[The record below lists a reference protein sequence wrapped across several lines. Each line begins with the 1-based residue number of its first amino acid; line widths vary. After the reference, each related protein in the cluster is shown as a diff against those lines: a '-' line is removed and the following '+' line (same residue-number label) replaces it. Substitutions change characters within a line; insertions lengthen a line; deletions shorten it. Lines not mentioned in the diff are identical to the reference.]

1 MQVFAHLGGVRV
13 RQFKAKKDKISFL
26 LLTIERSLCIKT
38 NILNISLC
46 LIIIF
51 KENLVTM
58 RGEMISTES
67 HLILIS
73 LLYA

>member
-1 MQVFAHLGGVRV
+1 MQVFAHLGGVR
-13 RQFKAKKDKISFL
+13 QFKAKKDKITFL

-51 KENLVTM
+51 
-58 RGEMISTES
+58 
-67 HLILIS
+67 
-73 LLYA
+73 